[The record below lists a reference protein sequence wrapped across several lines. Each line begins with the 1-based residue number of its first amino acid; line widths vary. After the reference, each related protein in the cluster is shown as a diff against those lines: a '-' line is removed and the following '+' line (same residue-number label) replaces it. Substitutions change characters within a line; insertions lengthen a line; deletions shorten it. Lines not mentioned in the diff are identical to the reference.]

1 MPIDPNTILETIHDS
16 KTVEDTKRV
25 YGEWAE
31 TYEET
36 MTAHGY
42 RSPWI
47 VASMLTVRLSDK
59 STRVLDVGCGTG
71 MTGASLARLGFTDI
85 DGLDVSPAMLDR
97 ARAKSVYKNLVT
109 ADLLQTV
116 DIADGAYGAA
126 VSVGTFTFGHVGPGR
141 ITEIIRIIRPR
152 GLFILTVRAEAW
164 DEHGYDEY
172 LNTLVEKGLITILDD
187 QVQSHFDKRDQRAHF
202 LVLGKN

>member
-36 MTAHGY
+36 MTTHGY

-126 VSVGTFTFGHVGPGR
+126 VSVGTFTFGHVGPSR

-187 QVQSHFDKRDQRAHF
+187 QVQSHFDKCDQRAHF